1 MNITKRHKLMNVL
14 ACPTLHF
21 WVSHSRQTSIRSDE
35 WIYKLCRTNTNTCFV
50 LTFWG
55 QWLNCDVNVDTT
67 LHTCWLG
74 TVNTIN
80 MDVMANGEIEEYL
93 SGEVI
98 RTVLTNTIAYREYIL
113 TLLLIRIIMFRG
125 FMPPKLI
132 LTLQVL

>member
-1 MNITKRHKLMNVL
+1 MFRSNIW
-14 ACPTLHF
+14 A
-21 WVSHSRQTSIRSDE
+21 
-35 WIYKLCRTNTNTCFV
+35 
-50 LTFWG
+50 
-55 QWLNCDVNVDTT
+55 QWLTCDVNVDTT
-67 LHTCWLG
+67 LHTCLLG

-98 RTVLTNTIAYREYIL
+98 RTVLTNTIVYREYIL